1 MNVWGIVSAYLN
13 NSYVLYVG
21 HGKRNKEAEHLIGP
35 VLKVPETNRMADAWI
50 VMKCSFFNGHTT
62 VIPPVTDILF
72 F

>member
-35 VLKVPETNRMADAWI
+35 VLKVPETNRMADA
-50 VMKCSFFNGHTT
+50 
-62 VIPPVTDILF
+62 
-72 F
+72 